1 MYIVVTSNVVAV
13 LLIEN
18 WSVGKALG
26 ICKKLGKD
34 SKIKKVGNTEKDCL
48 ALQTSENYKNVFT
61 LCPAFKKK

>member
-34 SKIKKVGNTEKDCL
+34 SKIKKVGNIEKECL
-48 ALQTSENYKNVFT
+48 ALQTSEN
-61 LCPAFKKK
+61 